1 MEKTR
6 QELKKEIDKFPECIV
21 SQTPDEDESVE
32 QKTGKPSKR
41 QSMKQKQDSGEQSNA
56 PSGPV
61 LSM

>member
-6 QELKKEIDKFPECIV
+6 LELKKEIDKFHEYIALQNPEEEE
-21 SQTPDEDESVE
+21 TLE

-41 QSMKQKQDSGEQSNA
+41 QSMKQKQDSGEQSNS